1 MSAQI
6 VDLSEH
12 RRVRELAAA
21 LAGMAEGRVEDLI
34 VMQHL
39 MIDQPDV
46 GETLLRQ
53 VLSGR
58 TSLSAAARAA
68 RRLLEDG

>member
-6 VDLSEH
+6 VDLAQH

-34 VMQHL
+34 SLQHL
-39 MIDQPDV
+39 MMDQPDV
-46 GETLLRQ
+46 GETLLRR

-58 TSLSAAARAA
+58 TSLAAAARTA
-68 RRLLEDG
+68 RRMLEEA

>member
-1 MSAQI
+1 VSAQI

-46 GETLLRQ
+46 GETLLRK

-58 TSLSAAARAA
+58 TSLAAAARAA

>member
-6 VDLSEH
+6 VDLGQH

-34 VMQHL
+34 SLQHL

-58 TSLSAAARAA
+58 TSLAAAARTA